1 MEVYMWNTIE
11 EEVEHRRHLLRLAA
25 KGNAEARAE
34 LEQEYH
40 ARVYSP
46 AQLAKYIP
54 QTGPPVISAAVQ
66 RTLDNLMDVQLDAA

>member
-1 MEVYMWNTIE
+1 MWNTVE
-11 EEVEHRRHLLRLAA
+11 EEVEHRRALLRLAA
-25 KGNAEARAE
+25 KGNAQARKE

-54 QTGPPVISAAVQ
+54 KVEQPVLSAAVQ
-66 RTLDNLMDVQLDAA
+66 RTLDSLIDVELDAA

>member
-1 MEVYMWNTIE
+1 MWNTVE
-11 EEVEHRRHLLRLAA
+11 EEVEHRRVLLRLAA
-25 KGNAEARAE
+25 KGNAQARKE

-54 QTGPPVISAAVQ
+54 KVEQPVLSAAVQ
-66 RTLDNLMDVQLDAA
+66 RTLGSLMDVELDAA